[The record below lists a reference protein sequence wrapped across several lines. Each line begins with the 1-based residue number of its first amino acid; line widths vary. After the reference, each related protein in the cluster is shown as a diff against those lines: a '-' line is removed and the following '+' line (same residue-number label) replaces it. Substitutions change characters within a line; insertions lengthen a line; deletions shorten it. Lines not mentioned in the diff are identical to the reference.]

1 MSFLEGKGKRHA
13 AAKLA
18 ETGHQTRPPAV
29 GRTGGKRRS
38 TESLIQTISRWENT
52 PEPQRGDWQYY
63 DHWVAA
69 VEKVIAEPGW
79 ASVSPAFDDDFL
91 WHRQDTFH
99 DSFCRDLDDIES
111 LVMATQVLELITNAA
126 ASAI

>member
-18 ETGHQTRPPAV
+18 ETGYQTRPRAV
-29 GRTGGKRRS
+29 GGR
-38 TESLIQTISRWENT
+38 
-52 PEPQRGDWQYY
+52 
-63 DHWVAA
+63 
-69 VEKVIAEPGW
+69 
-79 ASVSPAFDDDFL
+79 
-91 WHRQDTFH
+91 HRQDTFH

-126 ASAI
+126 SAI